1 MKNLDALKL
10 EVLYATHELIGQAL
24 ELEETLRKILRILAE
39 KLDMKRASIVLWDEA
54 SGRLKIEASYGLSLQ
69 EEAQGIYEIGEGVTG
84 KVFASGEPC
93 ILSDVSREPLFLN
106 RTGARRLTKEVISFI
121 AVPIKTEY
129 EMLGVLWA
137 DRLFS
142 YQVAF
147 EEDVKFLEVMA
158 FLIAQF
164 VKLKR
169 SVEVREA
176 RLKEENLELRDE
188 LKNRF
193 SEFMYGSCSPKM
205 KEVLNLV
212 KQVAPTQATVLLL
225 GESGTGKTLT
235 ARLIHELSPR
245 RRKPF
250 VKVNCASIPENL
262 LETELFG
269 YEKGAFTGADRS
281 KPGRLEL
288 ADGGTVFLD
297 EIGELSLAL
306 QGKLLRFIQE
316 REFERL
322 GSTQTRQVDVR
333 IIAATN
339 QNLEKLVQEGAFR
352 QDLFYRLSVFPICI
366 PPLRERREDIPGL
379 VKFHLNRMEKNYG
392 RRLILTPE
400 ALQRLVEYPWP
411 GNVREL
417 ENILERLFIVAEGNL
432 ISEAL
437 VSRLLNLEKGLKA
450 QEKNIH
456 HLVPLREPSA
466 QEILEA
472 LRRNNFVIAWAA
484 EELGLTFRQL
494 RYRIKK
500 FSLEDQI
507 PVRRGR
513 PSTRKYLVRPF
524 QGG

>member
-1 MKNLDALKL
+1 MKNLEALKL

-24 ELEETLRKILRILAE
+24 ELEETLRRILRILAE

-54 SGRLKIEASYGLSLQ
+54 SGHLKIKASYGLSPE

-84 KVFASGEPC
+84 RVFATGEPC
-93 ILSDVSREPLFLN
+93 IVSDVSQEPLFLN

-121 AVPIKTEY
+121 AVPIRAEHET
-129 EMLGVLWA
+129 LGVLWV

-142 YQVAF
+142 YQVAL

-169 SVEVREA
+169 SVEARETHL
-176 RLKEENLELRDE
+176 REENLALRDE
-188 LKNRF
+188 LKARF
-193 SEFMYGSCSPKM
+193 SEFMYGSRSPKM
-205 KEVLNLV
+205 KEVLSLV
-212 KQVAPTQATVLLL
+212 KQVAPARATVLLL

-245 RRKPF
+245 RGKPF
-250 VKVNCASIPENL
+250 VKVNCAALPENL
-262 LETELFG
+262 LEAELFG
-269 YEKGAFTGADRS
+269 YERGAFTGADRS

-297 EIGELSLAL
+297 EIGELPLPL

-322 GSTQTRQVDVR
+322 GSTRTRRVDVR

-339 QNLEKLVQEGAFR
+339 RDLEKLVREGAFR
-352 QDLFYRLSVFPICI
+352 EDLFYRLNVFPIYI

-379 VKFHLNRMEKNYG
+379 VKFLLHRMEKTYG
-392 RRLILTPE
+392 RGLILSPG
-400 ALQRLVEYPWP
+400 ALRKLVEYPWP

-417 ENILERLFIVAEGNL
+417 ENVLERLFIVAEENL
-432 ISEAL
+432 VPEAL
-437 VSRLLNLEKGLKA
+437 VSQLLSLEENLKNGGKRRNLTTEVFLK
-450 QEKNIH
+450 
-456 HLVPLREPSA
+456 EPSA
-466 QEILEA
+466 DEILEA
-472 LRRNNFVIAWAA
+472 LRRNNFVIARAA
-484 EELGLTFRQL
+484 RELGLTFRQL

-500 FSLEDQI
+500 LALENHFPI
-507 PVRRGR
+507 RRGR
-513 PSTRKYLVRPF
+513 PPLK
-524 QGG
+524 